1 MKNPAEIGVSAGFFN
16 VCAGGRLADLNGG
29 FHADLDG
36 LLVHRDEVVV
46 TGREG
51 LFQSGCFSPA
61 VTFSIL
67 TMGLTFRKAPRTIML

>member
-1 MKNPAEIGVSAGFFN
+1 MSLPDSSMFVRE
-16 VCAGGRLADLNGG
+16 GRLADLNGG

-51 LFQSGCFSPA
+51 LFPDFDNASPYSS
-61 VTFSIL
+61 VS
-67 TMGLTFRKAPRTIML
+67 